1 MLVKFIDCEIY
12 HKLLPTVHGNVKEKP
27 LHERRPESLFPTSG
41 EKGEKNLAKCFSA
54 YYISHAKRDGNL
66 QDREKEDRAIGE
78 IRFSRDHLWIRLDD
92 DNRATLGIT
101 DYLQEK
107 LGEIYSLPLPEEGEE
122 IVKDEP
128 FSSVEAKNGRRE
140 LIAPISGEIV
150 ELNYETI
157 EVPEIVNEDPM
168 SEGWLLKVEISS
180 SQEFDDLLTEDEY
193 EDFLVEEEEEG
204 EED

>member
-1 MLVKFIDCEIY
+1 MW
-12 HKLLPTVHGNVKEKP
+12 
-27 LHERRPESLFPTSG
+27 RAQSLFSSPG
-41 EKGEKNLAKCFSA
+41 DEGEKNLAKCFWA
-54 YYISHAKRDGNL
+54 YYISLAKRDGIV
-66 QDREKEDRAIGE
+66 QVKGKEGLAIGE

-92 DNRATLGIT
+92 DNQATLGLT

-128 FSSVEAKNGRRE
+128 FSNVEAKNGRRE
-140 LIAPISGEIV
+140 LVAPISGEIV

-168 SEGWLLKVEISS
+168 SEGWLLKLEISS
-180 SQEFDDLLTEDEY
+180 SEEFDDLLTEDEY
-193 EDFLVEEEEEG
+193 GDFLVEEEEEG
-204 EED
+204 EEEED

>member
-1 MLVKFIDCEIY
+1 MVK
-12 HKLLPTVHGNVKEKP
+12 G
-27 LHERRPESLFPTSG
+27 G
-41 EKGEKNLAKCFSA
+41 
-54 YYISHAKRDGNL
+54 
-66 QDREKEDRAIGE
+66 RAIGE
-78 IRFSRDHLWIRLDD
+78 IRFSRDHMWVRLDD
-92 DNRATLGIT
+92 DSRATLGLT
-101 DYLQEK
+101 DFLQEK

-122 IVKDEP
+122 INKDEP
-128 FSSVEAKNGRRE
+128 FSTLEAKNGRRE

-168 SEGWLLKVEISS
+168 SEGWLLKVEISA

-193 EDFLVEEEEEG
+193 EDFLAEEEES